1 MYKRQALLRG
11 PVEGK
16 SVFVFLWKTP
26 ALPSAQII
34 AWRVLINSIATKA
47 NLERRGILV
56 DTNLCSFCRM
66 TVESTNHMFFYCRIA
81 WLVWNQCYT
90 CLGIA
95 SVDHVV
101 PTAHFLHFILL
112 NAPVQVNVV
121 WNCVW
126 IAVVSELWKHRNKHI
141 FQGGV
146 IDPSEVFTLA
156 QLKAWSWVT
165 VSASFTY
172 FECGA
177 LILGLVCF
185 Q

>member
-1 MYKRQALLRG
+1 MA
-11 PVEGK
+11 
-16 SVFVFLWKTP
+16 
-26 ALPSAQII
+26 
-34 AWRVLINSIATKA
+34 
-47 NLERRGILV
+47 
-56 DTNLCSFCRM
+56 
-66 TVESTNHMFFYCRIA
+66 VESTKHMFFYCRIV

-90 CLGIA
+90 WLGIA

-101 PTAHFLHFILL
+101 PTAHFLHFNLL

-146 IDPSEVFTLA
+146 IDPLEVFTLA

-165 VSASFTY
+165 SKTVSASFTY
-172 FECGA
+172 FEWCIDPRA
-177 LILGLVCF
+177 CMFSIK
-185 Q
+185 

>member
-1 MYKRQALLRG
+1 
-11 PVEGK
+11 
-16 SVFVFLWKTP
+16 
-26 ALPSAQII
+26 
-34 AWRVLINSIATKA
+34 
-47 NLERRGILV
+47 
-56 DTNLCSFCRM
+56 
-66 TVESTNHMFFYCRIA
+66 MFFDCRIA

-90 CLGIA
+90 WLGIA

-121 WNCVW
+121 WNC
-126 IAVVSELWKHRNKHI
+126 VVSELWKHRNKHI

-165 VSASFTY
+165 SKTVSASFTY
-172 FECGA
+172 SEWCIDPKACMFS
-177 LILGLVCF
+177 IK
-185 Q
+185 